1 METRVFKHETLTL
14 ARRLN
19 ASHAYRMPCKVKEE
33 AIHGSWYADVVQRPP
48 HPHCIGQAVIG
59 LKIGYTDA
67 SKAEDTVACSRVR
80 SQRGSGS
87 RGQKYQV

>member
-1 METRVFKHETLTL
+1 VFKHETLTVV
-14 ARRLN
+14 RRLN
-19 ASHAYRMPCKVKEE
+19 ASQAYRVPYEVEEE
-33 AIHGSWYADVVQRPP
+33 AVHGSRYADVVQRPP

-67 SKAEDTVACSRVR
+67 SKADDAVACSSVR

-87 RGQKYQV
+87 RGQEY